1 MAAFLIVDAVG
12 RRTLAIWG
20 ALAMGVPYVVIAAL
34 YGLYSDNWPVHPAA
48 GWACVAMACELPG
61 APQAPIANEGRH

>member
-20 ALAMGVPYVVIAAL
+20 AFAMGVPYVVIAAL
-34 YGLYSDNWPVHPAA
+34 YGLYSDDWPAHPAA
-48 GWACVAMACELPG
+48 GWACVAMACEYPPAPLPRKR
-61 APQAPIANEGRH
+61 I